1 MDKFRASRPKVYRE
15 QAGNVQKMEGARGKS
30 VSRLHWSRHWDSR
43 LAWQVPKS
51 PAKWTG
57 SLVKN

>member
-1 MDKFRASRPKVYRE
+1 MDKFRASSPKVYRE
-15 QAGNVQKMEGARGKS
+15 QAGHVQKMEGARGKS
-30 VSRLHWSRHWDSR
+30 VSRLHRSRHWDSR